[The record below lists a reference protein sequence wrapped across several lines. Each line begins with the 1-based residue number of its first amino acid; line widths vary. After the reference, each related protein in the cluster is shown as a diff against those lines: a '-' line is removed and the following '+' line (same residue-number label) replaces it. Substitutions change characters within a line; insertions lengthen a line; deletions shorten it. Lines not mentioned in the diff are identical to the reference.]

1 MIEAAVFRPGP
12 PPAFR
17 NRRFRAAFGAV
28 ALVQAFHTGEHLA
41 VLYQRYVLHQ
51 AEAEGFLGRWL
62 DFEWVHFT
70 FNLALSALLLLLFL
84 GYRMDRPEWRRESA
98 TGWWAMV
105 GAVVVEVGLH
115 LPEHVVRMV
124 QYLRWGWNPAPG
136 ILGHTATHGSGP
148 FDVVLLHTAYNA
160 AVAILLLVA
169 YAGLVTAR
177 AGVMVAEPAR

>member
-1 MIEAAVFRPGP
+1 MIEATASRPGP

-28 ALVQAFHTGEHLA
+28 AFVQALHTGEHLA

-51 AEAEGFLGRWL
+51 AEAGGLLGRWL

-70 FNLALSALLLLLFL
+70 FNLDLGALLLLLFL

-98 TGWWAMV
+98 AGWWAMA

-115 LPEHVVRMV
+115 LPEHVVRIV
-124 QYLRWGWNPAPG
+124 QYLRWGWNPGAGDPG
-136 ILGHTATHGSGP
+136 AHRNP
-148 FDVVLLHTAYNA
+148 
-160 AVAILLLVA
+160 
-169 YAGLVTAR
+169 R
-177 AGVMVAEPAR
+177 